1 MEIDT
6 WGRAQGQQS
15 QSRLTW
21 ASGGKLGNQEGVSK
35 IEKRLGRILGFEMY
49 CKWATSHAPPL
60 RPFWSIP
67 KKTNINT
74 VFPILLPDF
83 WSIIIVFSRGRR
95 HDNLPMVPRPFF
107 EAHRSTAALT
117 VRRHMGVALAWIRIA
132 SLGRNYFK
140 KKSQSINNEDKK
152 TDAIYIIK
160 KIKTLRT
167 KLFTRKS
174 TVLSS
179 LRGRVD
185 RSAKNALVLKAVL
198 RWWVSAENVLVSK
211 NGGVWIWV
219 DSRECWY
226 FKNGAWNIMEVAI
239 LWTSCQ
245 ILRGQCCTSAGVKG
259 KTLVDGRWMHRHADT
274 MLAWGQV
281 QNSLLGGRSSVGSKC
296 KLDPWS
302 MMHVEDHENRQQTRG
317 RYEQKSW
324 ITGNPLKTRGCNSNH
339 H

>member
-1 MEIDT
+1 M
-6 WGRAQGQQS
+6 
-15 QSRLTW
+15 
-21 ASGGKLGNQEGVSK
+21 GNQEGVSK

-67 KKTNINT
+67 KKT
-74 VFPILLPDF
+74 
-83 WSIIIVFSRGRR
+83 SIIIVFSRGRR

-160 KIKTLRT
+160 KNKTLRT

-185 RSAKNALVLKAVL
+185 RMCEKRTGVEGRAKMVSERRKCVGLKE
-198 RWWVSAENVLVSK
+198 WWCLDL
-211 NGGVWIWV
+211 GGFK
-219 DSRECWY
+219 ECWY

-239 LWTSCQ
+239 L
-245 ILRGQCCTSAGVKG
+245 
-259 KTLVDGRWMHRHADT
+259 
-274 MLAWGQV
+274 
-281 QNSLLGGRSSVGSKC
+281 
-296 KLDPWS
+296 
-302 MMHVEDHENRQQTRG
+302 
-317 RYEQKSW
+317 
-324 ITGNPLKTRGCNSNH
+324 
-339 H
+339 